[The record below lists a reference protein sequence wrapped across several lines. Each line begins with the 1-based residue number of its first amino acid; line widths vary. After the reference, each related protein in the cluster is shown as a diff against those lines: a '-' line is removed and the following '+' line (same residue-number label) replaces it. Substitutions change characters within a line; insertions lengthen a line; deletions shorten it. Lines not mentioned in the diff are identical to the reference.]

1 LLTGNGIEFP
11 TSIIA
16 IIYLT
21 RPYVKAFYR
30 NVPDSGSKESSEPR
44 SQ

>member
-30 NVPDSGSKESSEPR
+30 NALGGPR
-44 SQ
+44 NEKL